1 MINAE
6 YEVDLW
12 MPRRKGHFQAN
23 GSLPLDRIC
32 NSWPIDSTED
42 AGTIGYRKPDLICF
56 VCTRMI
62 IHCYG
67 SRWVLAAE
75 LKLPSSTNQQ
85 VTYNV
90 LLLNESESNGSSGF
104 EPDWPGFTHTLR
116 RSTMSN
122 NCLCKLSH
130 GRTVERGYHYRV
142 SRSLVSAA
150 TFRGTGQAVWVCVF
164 QTGPCGG
171 GRADSSIVC
180 SPTLRR
186 R

>member
-62 IHCYG
+62 IHSYG

-90 LLLNESESNGSSGF
+90 LLLNESESNGAQDLNRIG
-104 EPDWPGFTHTLR
+104 PDLLTPGE
-116 RSTMSN
+116 N
-122 NCLCKLSH
+122 
-130 GRTVERGYHYRV
+130 
-142 SRSLVSAA
+142 
-150 TFRGTGQAVWVCVF
+150 Q
-164 QTGPCGG
+164 PCPII
-171 GRADSSIVC
+171 AYAN
-180 SPTLRR
+180 
-186 R
+186 